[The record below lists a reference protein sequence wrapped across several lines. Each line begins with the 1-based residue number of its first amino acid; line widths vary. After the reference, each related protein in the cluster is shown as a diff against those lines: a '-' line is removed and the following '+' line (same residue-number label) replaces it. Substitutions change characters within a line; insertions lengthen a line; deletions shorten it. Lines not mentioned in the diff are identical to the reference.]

1 MVDFE
6 PKSYEDFDP
15 ERRPSLGEAL
25 LPIIGMIAFLAFGI
39 IYLGLDA
46 QMPLLWGIAF
56 IGLIARYHWGYSW
69 DEMFDGITNSIVMG
83 MGAIFILFVIYMLIA
98 SWIDAGTI
106 PYIMYWGLEVLTPA
120 VFLPLAA
127 ILSFVI
133 AFAVGSSWTTAG
145 SLGIALVGIGAGLG
159 VPEAATAGAI
169 LSGVYMGD
177 KQSPLSDTT
186 LLASGVSNVDL
197 WDHVRGMA
205 PNTIIIGTISVVLYA
220 VIGLMA
226 DTGTAEGAAGD
237 VAEIQGALAGTY
249 ELSFIVLIPLI
260 ITFGL
265 ALTGYPALPALGA
278 GVFAGAGISVLVQGR
293 GFGEAWEIIHF
304 GTAPETG
311 VELVNELLATGGLDG
326 SIWVITIVFG
336 ALSIGGLLEVTGVLA
351 VLAHNTAKAVRG
363 IGTATLATAVGPI
376 AMNILTADQYMSIV
390 VPGMTFRDLHDEY
403 DLDGTTL
410 SRTLEET
417 GTVSEA
423 MIPWNSGGVFMAA
436 ALGVPVVSYLPYF
449 FVGLL
454 SPILVVLMGFTGWKM
469 YMKDPEE
476 PTEAGQ
482 PAEATA

>member
-15 ERRPSLGEAL
+15 ERRPSFGEAL
-25 LPIIGMIAFLAFGI
+25 LPIAGMITFLAVGI
-39 IYLGLDA
+39 VYLGLDA

-56 IGLIARYHWGYSW
+56 IGLIARYRWGYSW
-69 DEMFDGITNSIVMG
+69 DELFDGISNSIVMG
-83 MGAIFILFVIYMLIA
+83 LGAIFILFVIYMLIA

-106 PYIMYWGLEVLTPA
+106 PFIMYWGLEFLTPS
-120 VFLPLAA
+120 VFVPLAA
-127 ILSFVI
+127 LLSFVV
-133 AFAVGSSWTTAG
+133 ATAVGSSWTTAG

-159 VPEAATAGAI
+159 IPEPLTAGAI

-197 WDHVRGMA
+197 WDHVRGMF
-205 PNTIIIGTISVVLYA
+205 PNTIIIGVVSLVLYT
-220 VIGLMA
+220 ILGLTA
-226 DTGTAEGAAGD
+226 DTSSGGDAAGQ

-249 ELSFIVLIPLI
+249 ELSILVLVPLI
-260 ITFGL
+260 ITFGF
-265 ALTGYPALPALGA
+265 AIAGYPALPALGA
-278 GVFAGAGISVLVQGR
+278 GVFSGAAVSIVIQGR
-293 GFGEAWEIIHF
+293 GLAEAWDIIHY
-304 GTAPETG
+304 GTGPETG
-311 VELVNELLATGGLDG
+311 VELVNELLASGGLNG

-336 ALSIGGLLEVTGVLA
+336 ALSIGGLLEITGVLA

-363 IGTATLATAVGPI
+363 VGSATLATAIGPLL
-376 AMNILTADQYMSIV
+376 MNVLTADQYMSIV

-403 DLDGTTL
+403 DLDGTSL

-423 MIPWNSGGVFMAA
+423 MIPWNSGGVFMSA
-436 ALGVPVVSYLPYF
+436 ALGVPVLSYLPYF

-454 SPILVVLMGFTGWKM
+454 SPILVVIMGFTGWKM
-469 YMKDPEE
+469 YMKEPEE
-476 PTEAGQ
+476 PTEQ
-482 PAEATA
+482 PVEAVA